1 MAALLECAVEPLNQ
15 DRDAADS
22 IGLEYA
28 ARRLDIGGSTQDQVE
43 AGDRGATAAKEG
55 LHAFTY
61 EGDRGAAELDA
72 RSSDVDNSAHSCR

>member
-28 ARRLDIGGSTQDQVE
+28 ARRLNIGGSTQDQ
-43 AGDRGATAAKEG
+43 ANADLYIFAAAME
-55 LHAFTY
+55 
-61 EGDRGAAELDA
+61 
-72 RSSDVDNSAHSCR
+72 